1 MENPINGTQIGYDG
15 YEKVKISAFYLAG
28 PARQLI
34 HMIQKKRNIPWFSVL
49 NILLVLI
56 AIPQVNPWIR
66 KNGDSTSAMLLGI
79 GATLV
84 VIFLIDLI
92 LLIILKNTRR
102 ELKD

>member
-1 MENPINGTQIGYDG
+1 
-15 YEKVKISAFYLAG
+15 
-28 PARQLI
+28 
-34 HMIQKKRNIPWFSVL
+34 MIQKRKNTPWFSIL
-49 NILLVLI
+49 NIVFVVI
-56 AIPQVNPWIR
+56 AIPLVNPWIR
-66 KNGDSTSAMLLGI
+66 KNGDSTAAMLLGI